1 MKTSSRLNAPL
12 WLITT
17 SLATILPT
25 AILLLS
31 SQAQEII
38 SAPATIPFYEAESG
52 VNTRLGTAV
61 VQGCPSCSGG
71 MKVGY
76 VGNNAGALQFNAV
89 VASATGSYVL
99 QIRYTNGDP
108 VRTAYLSINGGAST
122 SVAFPSTGG
131 FSTVGSLQKIVQLNA
146 GNNTL
151 TFYNPNNGQWAPDF
165 DRIQLGLASSDFN
178 DDGKPDYP
186 LYNAGTRR
194 SLIRN

>member
-1 MKTSSRLNAPL
+1 MFRRYES
-12 WLITT
+12 WLRWKQHWGIT
-17 SLATILPT
+17 IH
-25 AILLLS
+25 
-31 SQAQEII
+31 
-38 SAPATIPFYEAESG
+38 
-52 VNTRLGTAV
+52 
-61 VQGCPSCSGG
+61 
-71 MKVGY
+71 
-76 VGNNAGALQFNAV
+76 AV
-89 VASATGSYVL
+89 VASANGSYVL

-131 FSTVGSLQKIVQLNA
+131 FSTVGSLQKIVRLNA

-186 LYNAGTRR
+186 LYNAARAGA
-194 SLIRN
+194 